1 MNVSEIRRGFLLTP
15 CSGRHSDYV
24 KSINNY
30 CRFQRQN
37 TNSLGEGRQTKAKGD
52 RIVMAIT
59 SSKEKS
65 VDPHSYHGSL
75 SYVHC
80 APCIFMRVIRRGCS
94 IIPAWLHG

>member
-15 CSGRHSDYV
+15 CSGRHSEIHKQLLQV
-24 KSINNY
+24 SKAEHQLI
-30 CRFQRQN
+30 RRRK
-37 TNSLGEGRQTKAKGD
+37 TETKAKGD

-80 APCIFMRVIRRGCS
+80 APCIFMSIIRRGCS

>member
-1 MNVSEIRRGFLLTP
+1 
-15 CSGRHSDYV
+15 
-24 KSINNY
+24 
-30 CRFQRQN
+30 
-37 TNSLGEGRQTKAKGD
+37 
-52 RIVMAIT
+52 MAIT

-80 APCIFMRVIRRGCS
+80 APCIFMSIIKRGCS